1 MEARNDPG
9 AGQVRLIPTRSP
21 NDMIRPNSPE
31 PAATHSANGSL
42 RRLFWAGAA
51 LVFFGSFILYA
62 RTMEATASFWDSGE
76 FIAAAHI
83 LGIPHSPGTPL
94 FVLVAKVASLL
105 PLPFL
110 SIAQRVNLMSA
121 FCGAAGVLFVYAL
134 AVRFFDDMAGQSKNI
149 ADGLVRVGGALAGA
163 LFLAFSDSHWTN
175 SIEAEVYGMSTA
187 FMGFMTWLA
196 LKWGDLPK
204 TPRST
209 SLIYLV
215 FYLLALSVGFHLGTV
230 LVFSGIFVFVLM
242 SKDRPFSTAEWMLA
256 SFTLALFVAD
266 ATIYRNGGL
275 TVFLMVA
282 LAGILTWLYSRG
294 RPFAAVC
301 AGLFVLGLSVHLMLY
316 LRSMHN
322 PAIDEGDPETW
333 RNLYAVL
340 RREQYPPTSVT
351 ARKAPFLWQLQHFNG
366 YFQAQFQMFATYVG
380 RLNLGS
386 LIPVALGIWGMVDQF
401 AKHRKTFVMLFVTQL
416 VMSLGLIVFL
426 NFSDSEVRE
435 RDYFYSP
442 AFYYFAVYIGIGAA
456 SVLNE
461 IRGLFA
467 RSPRPVIG
475 TAVAAAM
482 VAALP
487 LFTLKQHFFSHDRS
501 DSVLCDEYARNMLV
515 CLEPNAILFTNG
527 DNDTFPLWYIQEVEG
542 YRRDVKVVNLSLLN
556 TPWYIKQC
564 RDNIPEETRLTE
576 GGKFPIVWRD
586 DQIDAL
592 TPVPSGDGWLL
603 IRDLAVDHIIRTNR
617 FQRPVYFAVT
627 IPASTFAP
635 YREILEMEGL
645 AYKVVPR
652 RGERMV
658 NVPKLED
665 CIVNQFKYSG
675 ILTPSWTR
683 DGSVF
688 LQPYIVHLIQNYSVA
703 FMELSFAKHQEKN
716 YEAAIRY
723 MLIAQEI
730 SPHLDPPRQL
740 LGLYYMDSGDTA
752 RAEQHYLD
760 VLKEHPNDFQA
771 MYRLANVYERQGKY
785 AQALEMIT
793 PIVADDPEAR
803 DLVVT
808 AYTLAARA
816 GMMERAREYLSDWL
830 ARHPDDAE
838 ARKMLEDFDRT
849 LREGRPSQP

>member
-1 MEARNDPG
+1 
-9 AGQVRLIPTRSP
+9 
-21 NDMIRPNSPE
+21 MIQPNSQE
-31 PAATHSANGSL
+31 PAALENANGSL
-42 RRLFWAGAA
+42 KKLFWAGAA
-51 LVFFGSFILYA
+51 LLFLGSFFLYA
-62 RTMEATASFWDSGE
+62 RTMEASASFWDSGE
-76 FIAAAHI
+76 FIASAHI

-94 FVLVAKVASLL
+94 YILVAKVASLL

-110 SIAQRVNLMSA
+110 TIAQRVNLFSA
-121 FCGAAGVLFVYAL
+121 FCGAFGLLFVYAL
-134 AVRFFDDMAGQSKNI
+134 AVRFFDDMAGQSKSL
-149 ADGLVRVGGALAGA
+149 ADGIVRVGGALCGG
-163 LFLAFSDSHWTN
+163 LFLAFSDSYWTN
-175 SIEAEVYGMSTA
+175 SVEAEVYGMSTA

-204 TPRST
+204 TSRST

-230 LVFSGIFVFVLM
+230 LAFSGIFFFVLM
-242 SKDRPFSTAEWMLA
+242 SKDRPFTTAEWFLA
-256 SFTLALFVAD
+256 SFSLALFMAD
-266 ATIYRNGGL
+266 VTIYRNGGL
-275 TVFLMVA
+275 TVFLLLVYA
-282 LAGILTWLYSRG
+282 VVLAWQYTRG
-294 RPFAAVC
+294 RPFAAAC

-322 PAIDEGDPETW
+322 PSIDEGDPETL

-340 RREQYPPTSVT
+340 RREQYPPTSVIN
-351 ARKAPFLWQLQHFNG
+351 RKADFLWQLQHFNG
-366 YFQAQFQMFATYVG
+366 YFQAQFQMFSTYVG

-401 AKHRKTFVMLFVTQL
+401 AKHRKTFVMLFVTQV

-442 AFYYFAVYIGIGAA
+442 AFYYFAIYIGIGAA

-461 IRGLFA
+461 LKGLFA
-467 RSPRPVIG
+467 RSGRVLPA
-475 TAVAAAM
+475 TAIAA
-482 VAALP
+482 VGLIALP
-487 LFTLKQHFFSHDRS
+487 ITTLTQHYFTHDRS
-501 DSVLCDEYARNMLV
+501 RNVICNEYARNMMV

-527 DNDTFPLWYIQEVEG
+527 DNDTFPLWYVQEVEG

-576 GGKFPIVWRD
+576 GGPFPIVWTD

-592 TPVPSGDGWLL
+592 TPIPSQDGWVL

-617 FQRPVYFAVT
+617 FARPVYFAVT
-627 IPASTFAP
+627 IPSSTFAP

-645 AYKVVPR
+645 AYKVVR
-652 RGERMV
+652 RKGERMV

-665 CIVNQFKYSG
+665 CIVNQYKYSG
-675 ILTPSWTR
+675 ILNADWKR

-688 LQPYIVHLIQNYSVA
+688 LQPYVVHLIQNYSVA
-703 FMELSFAKHQEKN
+703 FMELSFAKHEAGDH
-716 YEAAIRY
+716 EAAIRY

-740 LGLYYMDSGDTA
+740 LGLYYMDAGDTA
-752 RAEQHYLD
+752 RAEQHYRD
-760 VLKEHPNDFQA
+760 VLKDRPNDFQA

-785 AQALEMIT
+785 SEALDMIH
-793 PIVADDPEAR
+793 PILADDPEAR
-803 DLVVT
+803 DLMVT
-808 AYTLAARA
+808 AYTLAVRG
-816 GMMERAREYLSDWL
+816 GMLERARDYLAGWL
-830 ARHPDDAE
+830 SRHPEDAE
-838 ARKMLEDFDRT
+838 ARKMLQDFDSTMRA
-849 LREGRPSQP
+849 GRSSQP

>member
-1 MEARNDPG
+1 M
-9 AGQVRLIPTRSP
+9 T
-21 NDMIRPNSPE
+21 RPNTQE
-31 PAATHSANGSL
+31 PAALESANGSL
-42 RRLFWAGAA
+42 KKLFWAGAA
-51 LVFFGSFILYA
+51 LLFLGSFFLYA
-62 RTMEATASFWDSGE
+62 RTMEASASFWDSGE
-76 FIAAAHI
+76 FIASAHI

-94 FVLVAKVASLL
+94 YILVAKVASLL

-110 SIAQRVNLMSA
+110 TIAQRVNLLSA
-121 FCGAAGVLFVYAL
+121 FCGAFGLLFVYAL
-134 AVRFFDDMAGQSKNI
+134 AVRFFDDMAGQSKSL
-149 ADGLVRVGGALAGA
+149 ADGIVRVAGALCGG
-163 LFLAFSDSHWTN
+163 LFLAFSDSYWTN

-230 LVFSGIFVFVLM
+230 LVFSGIFFFVLM
-242 SKDRPFSTAEWMLA
+242 SKDRPFSTMEWMVA
-256 SFTLALFVAD
+256 SLTLALFVAD
-266 ATIYRNGGL
+266 ATIYRNGGI
-275 TVFLMVA
+275 TVFLLVV
-282 LAGILTWLYSRG
+282 LAAVLVWYYSRG
-294 RPFAAVC
+294 RSFAAVC

-322 PAIDEGDPETW
+322 PSIDEGDPETL

-340 RREQYPPTSVT
+340 RREQYPPTSVMN
-351 ARKAPFLWQLQHFNG
+351 RKADFLWQLQHFNG

-401 AKHRKTFVMLFVTQL
+401 AKHRKTFVMLFVTQV

-461 IRGLFA
+461 LKGLFA
-467 RSPRPVIG
+467 RSGRVLPT
-475 TAVAAAM
+475 TAIAAAGL
-482 VAALP
+482 VALP
-487 LFTLKQHFFSHDRS
+487 ITTLTQHYFSHDRS
-501 DSVLCDEYARNMLV
+501 KNVICNEYARNMMV

-527 DNDTFPLWYIQEVEG
+527 DNDTFPLWYVQEVEG

-564 RDNIPEETRLTE
+564 RDNIPQETRLTE
-576 GGKFPIVWRD
+576 GGTFPIVWTD

-592 TPVPSGDGWLL
+592 TPIPSQDGWVL

-617 FQRPVYFAVT
+617 FARPVYFAVT

-652 RGERMV
+652 KGERMV

-665 CIVNQFKYSG
+665 CIVNQYKYSG
-675 ILTPSWTR
+675 ILKADWTR
-683 DGSVF
+683 DGSVY
-688 LQPYIVHLIQNYSVA
+688 LQPYVVHLIQNYSVA
-703 FMELSFAKHQEKN
+703 FMELSFAKHEAGDHQ
-716 YEAAIRY
+716 AAIRY

-740 LGLYYMDSGDTA
+740 LGLYYLDAGDTA

-760 VLKEHPNDFQA
+760 VLKERPNDFQA
-771 MYRLANVYERQGKY
+771 MYRLANVFERQGKY
-785 AQALEMIT
+785 SEALDMIH
-793 PIVADDPEAR
+793 PILASDPEAR
-803 DLVVT
+803 DLMVT
-808 AYTLAARA
+808 AYTLSVRG
-816 GMMERAREYLSDWL
+816 GMLERARDYLTDWL

-838 ARKMLEDFDRT
+838 ARTMLEEFDSK
-849 LREGRPSQP
+849 LREGRSSQP

>member
-1 MEARNDPG
+1 
-9 AGQVRLIPTRSP
+9 
-21 NDMIRPNSPE
+21 MIRPNSPV
-31 PAATHSANGSL
+31 PSTAQAANGSL

-51 LVFFGSFILYA
+51 IVFVGSFLLYA
-62 RTMEATASFWDSGE
+62 RTMEASASFWDSGE
-76 FIAAAHI
+76 FIASSYT

-94 FVLVAKVASLL
+94 YVLVGKVASLL

-110 SIAQRVNLMSA
+110 TIAQRVNLLSA
-121 FCGAAGVLFVYAL
+121 FCGAAGVLFVFAL
-134 AVRFFDDMAGQSKNI
+134 AVRFFDDMAGQSKNF
-149 ADGLVRVGGALAGA
+149 ADGLVRVGGAMTGA
-163 LFLAFSDSHWTN
+163 MFLTFSDTYWTN

-230 LVFSGIFVFVLM
+230 LVFSGIFFFVLM
-242 SKDRPFSTAEWMLA
+242 SKDRPFSTTEWLVA
-256 SFTLALFVAD
+256 SATLGLFIAD

-275 TVFLMVA
+275 SLFFLVVLTA
-282 LAGILTWLYSRG
+282 ILIWYYSRG
-294 RPFAAVC
+294 RSFTTVC
-301 AGLFVLGLSVHLMLY
+301 AGLFVLGLSVHLLLY

-322 PAIDEGDPETW
+322 PSIDEGDPETW

-340 RREQYPPTSVT
+340 RREQYPPTSMVN
-351 ARKAPFLWQLQHFNG
+351 RKASFLWQLQHFNG
-366 YFQAQFQMFATYVG
+366 YFQAQFQMFETYVG

-386 LIPVALGIWGMVDQF
+386 LVPVALGIWGMVDQF
-401 AKHRKTFVMLFVTQL
+401 AKHRKTFVMLFVTLL

-442 AFYYFAVYIGIGAA
+442 AFYYFAIYIGIGTA

-461 IRGLFA
+461 LRTMLARGGNPLPA
-467 RSPRPVIG
+467 
-475 TAVAAAM
+475 TALATALVM
-482 VAALP
+482 ALP
-487 LFTLKQHFFSHDRS
+487 LFTLKQHYFAHDRS
-501 DSVLCDEYARNMLV
+501 RNVICNEYARNMLV

-564 RDNIPEETRLTE
+564 RDNIPEETRMTE
-576 GGKFPIVWRD
+576 GGKFPIAWRD

-592 TPVPSGDGWLL
+592 VPVPSENGWLL
-603 IRDLAVDHIIRTNR
+603 VRDLAVDHIIRTNR
-617 FQRPVYFAVT
+617 FTRPIYFAVT
-627 IPASTFAP
+627 IPAATFAP
-635 YREILEMEGL
+635 YREIMEMEGL

-665 CIVNQFKYSG
+665 CIVNQYKYSG
-675 ILTPSWTR
+675 ILKADWTR

-688 LQPYIVHLIQNYSVA
+688 LQPYVVHLIQNYSVA
-703 FMELSFAKHQEKN
+703 FMELSFAKH
-716 YEAAIRY
+716 EAGDYQGAIKY
-723 MLIAQEI
+723 MQIAQEI

-740 LGLYYMDSGDTA
+740 LGLYYMDAGDTA
-752 RAEQHYLD
+752 RAVQHYLD
-760 VLKEHPNDFQA
+760 VLAERPNDFQA
-771 MYRLANVYERQGKY
+771 MYRLANVYERQGKFRE
-785 AQALEMIT
+785 ALDLIERIR
-793 PIVADDPEAR
+793 AEDKGAR
-803 DLVVT
+803 DLMVT
-808 AYTLAARA
+808 AYQLAAKA
-816 GMMERAREYLSDWL
+816 GMLEKARATLSDWVADHPTDTD
-830 ARHPDDAE
+830 ARQV
-838 ARKMLEDFDRT
+838 LEDFDHT
-849 LREGRPSQP
+849 LREGASKP

>member
-1 MEARNDPG
+1 
-9 AGQVRLIPTRSP
+9 
-21 NDMIRPNSPE
+21 MIRPISQE
-31 PAATHSANGSL
+31 PAADAALGSL
-42 RRLFWAGAA
+42 RKLFWAGAA
-51 LVFFGSFILYA
+51 FVFLGSFFLYA

-76 FIAAAHI
+76 FIASAHI

-94 FVLVAKVASLL
+94 YVLVAKVASLL
-105 PLPFL
+105 PLTFL
-110 SIAQRVNLMSA
+110 SIAQRVNLLSA
-121 FCGAAGVLFVYAL
+121 FCGAAGALFVYAL
-134 AVRFFDDMAGQSKNI
+134 AVRFFDDMAGQSKSL
-149 ADGLVRVGGALAGA
+149 ADGIVRVAGALAGA
-163 LFLAFSDSHWTN
+163 LFLVFSDSYWTN

-230 LVFSGIFVFVLM
+230 LVFSGIFFFVLM
-242 SKDRPFSTAEWMLA
+242 SKDRPFSTAEWIIA
-256 SFTLALFVAD
+256 SATLALFIAD

-275 TVFLMVA
+275 SVFFLVI
-282 LAGILTWLYSRG
+282 LAGILVWYYSRG
-294 RPFAAVC
+294 RSFTAVC

-322 PAIDEGDPETW
+322 PSIDEGDPETW

-340 RREQYPPTSVT
+340 RREQYPPTSVIH
-351 ARKAPFLWQLQHFNG
+351 RKAGWIWQFQHFNG

-386 LIPVALGIWGMVDQF
+386 LIPIALGIWGMVDQF
-401 AKHRKTFVMLFVTQL
+401 AKHRKTFVMLFTTFV
-416 VMSLGLIVFL
+416 VMSFGLVVFL

-461 IRGLFA
+461 LKGVFA
-467 RSPRPVIG
+467 RSGRALPG
-475 TAVAAAM
+475 TAVAALALI
-482 VAALP
+482 ALP
-487 LFTLKQHFFSHDRS
+487 MFTFKQHLFSHDRS
-501 DSVLCDEYARNMLV
+501 SNVICAEYARNMLV

-564 RDNIPEETRLTE
+564 RDNIPPETQLTE

-592 TPVPSGDGWLL
+592 TPIPSQDGWVL

-652 RGERMV
+652 KGERMV

-675 ILTPSWTR
+675 ILTKDWVR
-683 DGSVF
+683 DGSVY
-688 LQPYIVHLIQNYSVA
+688 LQPYVVHLIQNYSVA
-703 FMELSFAKHQEKN
+703 FMELSYAKHQEGDH
-716 YEAAIRY
+716 EAAIKY

-730 SPHLDPPRQL
+730 SPQLEPPRQL
-740 LGLYYMDSGDTA
+740 LGLYYMDAGDTA

-760 VLKEHPNDFQA
+760 ILKDRPNDFQA

-785 AQALEMIT
+785 AQALDMIQ
-793 PIVADDPEAR
+793 PILADDPEAR
-803 DLVVT
+803 DLVMT
-808 AYTLAARA
+808 AYTLSVRA
-816 GMMERAREYLSDWL
+816 GMLERARGYLADYAS
-830 ARHPDDAE
+830 RHPEDAE
-838 ARKMLEDFDRT
+838 ANQMLRDFDGKLQENRT
-849 LREGRPSQP
+849 QSP